1 MTFGIESS
9 NIVGYTSKEAPQ
21 GKFIILGV
29 QFEGVAG
36 GVKINDLISGVVG
49 VDFDEEGA
57 FRNTAAQIQVPAAVG
72 YDTYYYLNNAWSTE
86 TETEVAGWADAA
98 GDLTD
103 AELMPGV
110 AIWCKSVGGDADASV
125 AGAVPAEDEATI
137 ACPTV
142 FALRAN
148 VFPMDIVLNSGKM
161 SSVDVKGV
169 DFDEEGSFRD
179 TATQIQVPATVGYDT
194 YYYLNNAWSTET
206 GTEVAG
212 WADAA
217 GDLASGVIP
226 AAQGFW
232 TKGVSGAFNLK
243 FIK

>member
-9 NIVGYTSKEAPQ
+9 NIVGYTTKEAPQ

-86 TETEVAGWADAA
+86 T
-98 GDLTD
+98 
-103 AELMPGV
+103 
-110 AIWCKSVGGDADASV
+110 
-125 AGAVPAEDEATI
+125 
-137 ACPTV
+137 
-142 FALRAN
+142 
-148 VFPMDIVLNSGKM
+148 
-161 SSVDVKGV
+161 
-169 DFDEEGSFRD
+169 
-179 TATQIQVPATVGYDT
+179 
-194 YYYLNNAWSTET
+194 